1 VKTFGSNAMAVELL
15 CDDYVKTHPYRYCR
29 EVCAERSFNKES
41 FETCV
46 EECVKRVE
54 KECQ

>member
-1 VKTFGSNAMAVELL
+1 MKTFGSNAMAVELL
-15 CDDYVKTHPYRYCR
+15 CDDYVKTHSYRYCR